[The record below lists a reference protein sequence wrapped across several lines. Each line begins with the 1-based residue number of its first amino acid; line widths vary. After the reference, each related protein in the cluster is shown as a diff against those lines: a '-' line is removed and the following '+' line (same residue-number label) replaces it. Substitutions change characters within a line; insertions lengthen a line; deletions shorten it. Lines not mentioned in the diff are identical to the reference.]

1 MLSSQVPHC
10 ALFQQVGF
18 RRRSVVG
25 KLACGAV
32 LPLLLSFG
40 SPAHAQSTSARADS
54 LLHLLAQSR
63 PDTNRVEL
71 LIQLAWDRTDD
82 NPVEAIRYGRR
93 SLRLARR
100 LNFPRGECRSLL
112 MLGWAFLRAGDY
124 PTAVHTQLQARQV
137 AERAGFVGGL
147 IHADNATGYA
157 YAEQGNYHAAL
168 RYYLRAKKLAEQKQ
182 DFVLLTPV
190 LGNIGQAYQFLGQLD
205 SALRYTRRGYDFDRR
220 FHDWHSEIGDLALL
234 GSMEAQRGDSAAARR
249 YYQLCI
255 QRAEGMPVSYA
266 LCRAYL
272 GLARLAEAAH
282 QPDRA
287 LAYARQALRAGQRGY
302 YPKGIFEASNYLAQV
317 YAARGDAASAYRYLA
332 NAVVT
337 RDSLFS
343 QRKLAQVQA
352 LSFSE
357 QLRQQERTEQRLK
370 SDASRRQNLL
380 LGALGL
386 TALAGGLLYLLLNR
400 RRLQREVEFARER
413 ERLERQRH
421 AAVLKAEENERRRIG
436 SDLHDGLGQLLT
448 AAKLNLHALNQQLHR
463 ELDGQLNGH
472 QAFIDNAVEVVDES
486 FREVRSISHNL
497 LPNALIKRGLP
508 QAVRGFLN
516 RLPADGLQVE
526 VETHGLEERLD
537 PTVESMLFR
546 MVQELV
552 QNVVKHARA
561 THMTLQLVRDEQQL
575 TIVVADNGRGFDAQA
590 LDQDAGI
597 GLRNVQTRLV
607 YLGGRAHFDSAP
619 GHGTTITLEIPLTP
633 RT

>member
-1 MLSSQVPHC
+1 M
-10 ALFQQVGF
+10 
-18 RRRSVVG
+18 
-25 KLACGAV
+25 
-32 LPLLLSFG
+32 LPLLLSLS
-40 SPAHAQSTSARADS
+40 SPAVAQRPGSRADS

-93 SLRLARR
+93 SLRLARQ

-137 AERAGFVGGL
+137 AERAQFAGGL

-157 YAEQGNYHAAL
+157 YAEQDNYNAAM
-168 RYYLRAKKLAEQKQ
+168 RYYQRAKRLAEQKG
-182 DFVLLTPV
+182 DFVLLTPI
-190 LGNIGQAYQFLGQLD
+190 LGNIGQAFQHLGQID
-205 SALRYTRRGYDFDRR
+205 SALHYTRRGYELDRR

-234 GSMEAQRGDSAAARR
+234 GGMEAQRGDSAAARR

-255 QRAEGMPVSYA
+255 RRAEGMPVSYA

-272 GLARLAEAAH
+272 GLARLAEANH
-282 QPDRA
+282 SPDQA

-302 YPKGIFEASNYLAQV
+302 YPKGVFEASNYLAQV
-317 YAARGDAASAYRYLA
+317 YAQRGDAAAAYRYLA

-357 QLRQQERTEQRLK
+357 QLRQQELTEQHLK
-370 SDASRRQNLL
+370 AEANRRQNLL
-380 LGALGL
+380 LGALAL
-386 TALAGGLLYLLLNR
+386 TALSGGLLYLLLNR

-413 ERLERQRH
+413 ERLERQRLT
-421 AAVLKAEENERRRIG
+421 AVLKAEENERRRIG

-463 ELDGQLNGH
+463 TLDGQLNGN
-472 QAFIDNAVEVVDES
+472 QTFIDNAVHVVDES

-497 LPNALIKRGLP
+497 LPSALIKRGLP
-508 QAVRGFLN
+508 QAVSSFLN
-516 RLPADGLQVE
+516 RLPASDLRVN
-526 VETHGLEERLD
+526 VETYGLEERLD

-546 MVQELV
+546 MIQELV
-552 QNVVKHARA
+552 QNVVKHAQA
-561 THMTLQLVRDEQQL
+561 TEMTLQLLRDEQQL
-575 TIVVADNGRGFDAQA
+575 TIVVTDNGVGFASNA
-590 LDQDAGI
+590 PGANPGI
-597 GLRNVQTRLV
+597 GLRNVHTRMA
-607 YLGGRAHFDSAP
+607 YLGGRAHFDAAP
-619 GHGTTITLEIPLTP
+619 GRGTTVTLEVPLP
-633 RT
+633 VAAG